1 MAKAHPVSK
10 LSTTTANAIDQLH
23 SVVFVAGCELPRKR
37 PELLDPYYLAAK
49 VEEGCPLRVFQ
60 RHGISSKVVAEA
72 LRAGV
77 LVAVTRDEFGADV
90 KLKA

>member
-1 MAKAHPVSK
+1 MEGNPVTKAHPISK
-10 LSTTTANAIDQLH
+10 LSTATANAIDQLH
-23 SVVFVAGCELPRKR
+23 SVVFVAGREPPRKR

-60 RHGISSKVVAEA
+60 RNGISSKVVAEA

-77 LVAVTRDEFGADV
+77 LEAVTKEEG
-90 KLKA
+90 K